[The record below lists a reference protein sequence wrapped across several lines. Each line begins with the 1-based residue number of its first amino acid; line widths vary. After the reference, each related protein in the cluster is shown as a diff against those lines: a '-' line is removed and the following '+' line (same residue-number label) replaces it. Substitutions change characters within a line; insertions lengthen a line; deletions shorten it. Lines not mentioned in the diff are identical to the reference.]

1 MTPFTTH
8 AGLAVPLDRANVD
21 TDQIIPK
28 QFLKSIKRSG
38 FGPNLF
44 DEWRYLDVG
53 QPGQD
58 CSTRPLNPGF
68 VLNRPRYAGASVL
81 LARAN
86 FGCGSSRE
94 HAPWALAE
102 YGFRAIIAPS
112 FADIFFNNS
121 FKNGLLPIVLR
132 DDEMDVLFAQCE
144 ASEGYALAIDLQAQV
159 VTRPDGVRHRFEV
172 DAFRKHCLLHGLD
185 DIGLTLRHADAIH
198 AFEARHRAAQPWV
211 FARGSRD

>member
-1 MTPFTTH
+1 MNPFTTH
-8 AGLAVPLDRANVD
+8 TGLAVPLDRANVD

-28 QFLKSIKRSG
+28 QFLKSIRRSG

-58 CSTRPLNPGF
+58 CATRPLNPGF
-68 VLNRPRYAGASVL
+68 VLNQPRYAGASVL

-102 YGFRAIIAPS
+102 YGIRAIVARS

-121 FKNGLLPIVLR
+121 FKNGLLPIVLA
-132 DDEMDVLFAQCE
+132 DDEVEALFAQC
-144 ASEGYALAIDLQAQV
+144 AATEGYALAIDLQAQT
-159 VTRPDGVRHRFEV
+159 VTRPDGAQHHFEV

-185 DIGLTLRHADAIH
+185 DIGLTLRHVDAIR
-198 AFEARHRAAQPWV
+198 AFEAKHHAAQPWV
-211 FARGSRD
+211 FASP